1 MTMYQMIFLILF
13 FGLALPSF
21 FGLPTPSDAAAM
33 IGNGVINAVGQY
45 WWTRAPSLA
54 PRSAVGPF
62 YCFMLVW
69 SAALGFVFWGDV
81 PRLALLAGSTI
92 VARLRTL
99 PALA

>member
-1 MTMYQMIFLILF
+1 
-13 FGLALPSF
+13 
-21 FGLPTPSDAAAM
+21 M

-92 VARLRTL
+92 VVACGLYLLWHETGKK
-99 PALA
+99 PSVE